1 MRGTLVSFFAWF
13 EKPCREEIDR
23 CLACCRC
30 FVRWVVSPF
39 NSLAHVRSW
48 FWCAVVDVV
57 DALARVLP
65 VFRVCMYAGG
75 DAIVLLNFSAALA
88 RAYLLYPWRFP
99 CMANPTFV
107 RGTWPTSF
115 FPSSVWPLDHRR
127 VVGTFSQA
135 GAGGQPVRQASSCWG
150 RMVCF
155 SDNLWS

>member
-75 DAIVLLNFSAALA
+75 DAIVLLNFSLPPLHALTFCTPGVSLAWQTLRLCAAPGRARSSLLPFGLWTIVAWLA
-88 RAYLLYPWRFP
+88 L
-99 CMANPTFV
+99 
-107 RGTWPTSF
+107 
-115 FPSSVWPLDHRR
+115 SVKQ
-127 VVGTFSQA
+127 GQ
-135 GAGGQPVRQASSCWG
+135 GASR
-150 RMVCF
+150 
-155 SDNLWS
+155 